1 MKAVIIAAALALAAA
16 GCSSQ
21 RHSTAQSATHDS
33 HVARI
38 ERHDSIILIATAI
51 IDSPEIVLESP
62 ALPGGR
68 ATVRG
73 RLLKAKACGNAGTQ
87 TEIITSHE
95 HTDTISATADERRPA
110 PAWPWRIR
118 GIIIAAT
125 AIIFFILGRKNAKKS

>member
-21 RHSTAQSATHDS
+21 RHNTAQSATHDS

-38 ERHDSIILIATAI
+38 ASRDSIVLIATAI

-73 RLLKAKACGNAGTQ
+73 RRLRTKACGKAGLQ
-87 TEIITSHE
+87 TDIVEFQE
-95 HTDTISATADERRPA
+95 HSDTIRATADERRPA
-110 PAWPWRIR
+110 RMQ
-118 GIIIAAT
+118 GIIIVAT